1 MQERLCINLVHLN
14 IQVSVPRPLAV
25 MQQVWNT
32 YQRTSCSPPP
42 SSIPPS
48 IQPSRERKN
57 CPLQPQPTG
66 GSYSNPVL
74 SETAHKHFDNKNTHT
89 HTHKQQSWVTPGH
102 SENRKHFMSVVLYNN
117 LLLSGKY
124 IGEKTETAVYLTF
137 LFFFATLTSVD
148 QVGKTVHVSLRIY
161 SEIAGIIDISCLMK
175 RTANCCLNGCKCTS
189 ADRCI
194 KISPVITYIP
204 SIQIILGVIQCLFIS
219 GFIR

>member
-1 MQERLCINLVHLN
+1 MHKLSTPQYPGQCSQAISSDATSLEYISKN
-14 IQVSVPRPLAV
+14 ILFP
-25 MQQVWNT
+25 
-32 YQRTSCSPPP
+32 PPP

-89 HTHKQQSWVTPGH
+89 HTQATKLSHPGAFRKQKTLHECSLIQQLTAEWEIYRG
-102 SENRKHFMSVVLYNN
+102 
-117 LLLSGKY
+117 
-124 IGEKTETAVYLTF
+124 KTETAVYLTF
-137 LFFFATLTSVD
+137 FFFFATLTSVD

-189 ADRCI
+189 AGR
-194 KISPVITYIP
+194 
-204 SIQIILGVIQCLFIS
+204 
-219 GFIR
+219 